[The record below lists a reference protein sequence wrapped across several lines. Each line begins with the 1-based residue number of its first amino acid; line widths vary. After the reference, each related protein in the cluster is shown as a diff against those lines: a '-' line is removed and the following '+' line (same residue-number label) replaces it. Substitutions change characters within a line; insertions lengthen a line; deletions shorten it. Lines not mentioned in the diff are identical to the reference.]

1 MNQVGGTHYENMRI
15 EPITLMRENF
25 TDAEFEGFLKGNALK
40 YLMRYQAKNGVEDL
54 KKCSTY
60 ISELI
65 KFLEV

>member
-1 MNQVGGTHYENMRI
+1 MKQVGGTHYEEMRI
-15 EPITLMRENF
+15 APITVMRENF
-25 TDAEFEGFLKGNALK
+25 TDAEYEGYLKGNALK

-65 KFLEV
+65 NLLEV